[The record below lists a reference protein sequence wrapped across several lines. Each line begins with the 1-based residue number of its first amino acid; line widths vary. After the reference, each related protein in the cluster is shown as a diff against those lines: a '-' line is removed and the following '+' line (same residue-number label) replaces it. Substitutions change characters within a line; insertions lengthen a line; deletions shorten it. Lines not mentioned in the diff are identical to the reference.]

1 MHVSIL
7 LMPPPSTGFLDLRWL
22 FLVYFKI
29 FVSSIVFLFHFI
41 IFVYIVFSPLATL
54 YQELVF
60 LCSSHFIFWVI
71 WQNLWCLDWYQ
82 CCMWDCEVSMYVV
95 SMLLSLFD
103 IVGVFDFIYQL
114 VTVRLFSNV
123 SMIPVFHIKTTEL
136 EYV

>member
-1 MHVSIL
+1 M
-7 LMPPPSTGFLDLRWL
+7 R
-22 FLVYFKI
+22 
-29 FVSSIVFLFHFI
+29 
-41 IFVYIVFSPLATL
+41 
-54 YQELVF
+54 
-60 LCSSHFIFWVI
+60 
-71 WQNLWCLDWYQ
+71 
-82 CCMWDCEVSMYVV
+82 DCEVSMYVV